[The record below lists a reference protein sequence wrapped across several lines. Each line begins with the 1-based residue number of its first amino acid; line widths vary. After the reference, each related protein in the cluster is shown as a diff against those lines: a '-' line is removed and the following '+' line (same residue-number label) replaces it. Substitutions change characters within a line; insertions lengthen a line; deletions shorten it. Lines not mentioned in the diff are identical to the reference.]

1 MPINQFKQ
9 ERIDFAKQQRIAERQ
24 LLPFFRNALR
34 LQTKDVLQWVQSNG
48 VESVPVEALLNK
60 SVWRDVYPKIYQL
73 IGMKAARQEYYRQRR
88 IEGITKAS
96 AIDLLVDV
104 WSTLLRD
111 YALTY
116 TYQIE
121 RVLNQ
126 TTIDI
131 IKKALGDSYELGVD
145 RLGRTRLFEK
155 LIGENVRSRSLVISR
170 TESTSLSNLGKD
182 IGARSW
188 IEQQGGNGYK
198 VWLGRND
205 ARERETHLA
214 ENNTIIPIDDLYDL
228 SGSLCQRPGDVSLP
242 PRERIACR
250 CSQSLMSQNRYLA
263 LVKRG
268 RIQDGKL
275 VGAS

>member
-34 LQTKDVLQWVQSNG
+34 LQTKDILEWVQTNG
-48 VESVPVEALLNK
+48 VESVPVEALLNRN
-60 SVWRDVYPKIYQL
+60 VWRDVYPKIYQL
-73 IGMKAARQEYYRQRR
+73 IGMKAAKQEYYRQRR
-88 IEGITKAS
+88 IEGISKAS
-96 AIDLLVDV
+96 SIDLLVDV

-121 RVLNQ
+121 RMLNQ

-155 LIGENVRSRSLVISR
+155 AVNGMVKNRSLVISR

-205 ARERETHLA
+205 PRERETHI
-214 ENNTIIPIDDLYDL
+214 ETNDTIIPIDDLYDL
-228 SGSLCQRPGDVSLP
+228 DGDFAQRPGDVALKP
-242 PRERIACR
+242 KNRIQCR
-250 CSQSLMSQNRYLA
+250 CTQSLMSGNRYNA

-268 RIQDGKL
+268 LIVDGKL